1 MEQKSGKSTKQIF
14 RKRHKDN
21 FWPILATFTQF
32 WIFLTK
38 TETKYL
44 LSSVNGPLPLCK
56 KKKKKR
62 ENLKRFSEREKR
74 SFLNSFDPFSQ
85 NIQKEL
91 MNSSKEKAATGNQ
104 RTDRYAFI
112 EPYFH

>member
-1 MEQKSGKSTKQIF
+1 MV
-14 RKRHKDN
+14 
-21 FWPILATFTQF
+21 L
-32 WIFLTK
+32 
-38 TETKYL
+38 YL
-44 LSSVNGPLPLCK
+44 YA